1 MPRSAELNAKMRDGA
16 VAAIKRAA
24 LELFS
29 ARGFHAASI
38 ADIARRARVA
48 KGLIYN
54 YFASKDELLVAIIRD
69 RLRAVTSSAVAAP
82 DHASAS
88 PAVRLREQVTRATA
102 RALNE
107 RDLYR
112 VYFGL
117 LLQPDMAPVIARVEA
132 TLGDELRG
140 ETERVAALFDEVSD
154 RPDLDATLFQMALN
168 GLAFALLVRP
178 ELADRPEVF
187 PLAELQE
194 RLVTLFQRR
203 TRAR

>member
-1 MPRSAELNAKMRDGA
+1 MRDGA
-16 VAAIKRAA
+16 VTAIKRAA

-29 ARGFHAASI
+29 KRGFHAASI

-54 YFASKDELLVAIIRD
+54 YFPSKDELLVAIIRD
-69 RLRAVTSSAVAAP
+69 RLRAVTSSAAAAP
-82 DHASAS
+82 EPATES
-88 PAVRLREQVTRATA
+88 PPTRLRNQVERATA

-132 TLGDELRG
+132 TLGDELRA
-140 ETERVAALFDEVSD
+140 ETERVTALFNEVSD
-154 RPDLDATLFQMALN
+154 RPELDATLFQMALN

-178 ELADRPEVF
+178 ELADRPELF
-187 PLAELQE
+187 PLAALQE
-194 RLVTLFQRR
+194 RLVTLFQRKPR
-203 TRAR
+203 TR